1 MIEVGKLDRI
11 TVILGERGTGK
22 STLAW
27 LDAKEFQRETG
38 GYVIGHSPNGQ
49 IGQRPGVHFW
59 DDISKLSRGMRRWPG
74 DQHFVVKGS
83 AEELIAYGDRMA
95 LSIRR
100 RAFMKK
106 FPLKRWRE
114 DRPMPPGVFAP
125 PVLIIVD
132 EGVAMKRHPSNEE
145 IEHLEKF
152 LTSARHKH
160 VAFTWLSQAPT
171 SRQWIIL
178 EQANR
183 FRIFRYT
190 HEWGGNAIRA
200 AGLDKDALQVV
211 KEMPNFMYY
220 HHDKSDPGG
229 AYFTELPKPPRAA
242 QAG

>member
-1 MIEVGKLDRI
+1 MALEVGKLDRI

-27 LDAKEFQRETG
+27 LDARGFQAEFG

-49 IGQRPGVHFW
+49 IGQR
-59 DDISKLSRGMRRWPG
+59 DDVTFHDSVKKLAAGLRRHPER
-74 DQHFVVKGS
+74 QHYVVKGP
-83 AEELIAYGDRMA
+83 AEDLIIFGDA
-95 LSIRR
+95 LALGIRK
-100 RAFMKK
+100 RAFQRAH
-106 FPLKRWRE
+106 PLKRWRE
-114 DRPMPPGVFAP
+114 DRPMPEGIVAP
-125 PVLIIVD
+125 PVLIIID
-132 EGVAMKRHPSNEE
+132 EGVAMARHPSNTESE
-145 IEHLEKF
+145 RLERF

-160 VAFTWLSQAPT
+160 VGFTWLSQAPT
-171 SRQWIIL
+171 ARQWVIL

-211 KEMPNFMYY
+211 KTMPNFMYY

-229 AYFTELPKPPRAA
+229 AYFTELPRRPVVRTA
-242 QAG
+242 